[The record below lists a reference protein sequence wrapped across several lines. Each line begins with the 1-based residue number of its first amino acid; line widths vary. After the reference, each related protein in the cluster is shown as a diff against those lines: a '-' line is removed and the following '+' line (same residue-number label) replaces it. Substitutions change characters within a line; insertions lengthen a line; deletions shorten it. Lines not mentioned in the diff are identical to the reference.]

1 MGYYELM
8 REKTKDE
15 GKRQGTGFEGWERIS
30 REGESLLPSIS
41 SSSPLPALISMST
54 GDFHTAASQLSALT
68 ADTDTT
74 DNALLLQNLA
84 LCLFY
89 TNQLPKT
96 RDILKDLVSRS

>member
-15 GKRQGTGFEGWERIS
+15 RKRQGTGFECWERIS

-41 SSSPLPALISMST
+41 SSSPFPALISMST

-68 ADTDTT
+68 ADGGGMCSLGLGICSRELRMSIHFKA
-74 DNALLLQNLA
+74 AL
-84 LCLFY
+84 
-89 TNQLPKT
+89 TG
-96 RDILKDLVSRS
+96 